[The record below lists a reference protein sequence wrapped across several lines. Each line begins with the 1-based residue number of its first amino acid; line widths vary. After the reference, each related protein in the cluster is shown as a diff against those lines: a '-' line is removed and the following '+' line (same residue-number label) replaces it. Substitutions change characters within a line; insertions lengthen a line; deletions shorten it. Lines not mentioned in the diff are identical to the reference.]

1 MKGRR
6 QNASSTAED
15 AGRKASAT
23 GGRTPTC
30 RENHSIGIKQ
40 VRLELLP
47 ILDLT
52 TKSGCGAVIREAT
65 TECRMQSTPTVPCPA
80 LVERTKCETCDDHS
94 ARTCRDLHAMETE
107 HRQHYTCLRTGVA
120 TDGYDGD
127 IGVGSGWVIGADR
140 GGAHYLGE
148 PEGGAHHPEPA
159 VWNDPW
165 RHTCK
170 HTVSKNI
177 IKHGKNVDQ
186 CGPTPLMPLLAWARL
201 GYATTSV
208 GLPRLCRCRGQ
219 AALVTGPLDSVSTPG
234 PSHKLSFG
242 LLRYKSL
249 RGLE

>member
-1 MKGRR
+1 MREH
-6 QNASSTAED
+6 TL
-15 AGRKASAT
+15 
-23 GGRTPTC
+23 GGRFVLSFFWRRSP
-30 RENHSIGIKQ
+30 E
-40 VRLELLP
+40 
-47 ILDLT
+47 
-52 TKSGCGAVIREAT
+52 CGGDRG
-65 TECRMQSTPTVPCPA
+65 
-80 LVERTKCETCDDHS
+80 DHPQNGGG
-94 ARTCRDLHAMETE
+94 ETE
-107 HRQHYTCLRTGVA
+107 
-120 TDGYDGD
+120 
-127 IGVGSGWVIGADR
+127 

-219 AALVTGPLDSVSTPG
+219 ATIRKVKTEQTRHHNQAGRVWMRRLPGAVARWGGGSLGRLAGAAARWDGGSLGRRIAGAAARWDGGSLGRAGGSGGSDGSGTSGALGGRVWHVGQAGRAGRCGSEEAGT
-234 PSHKLSFG
+234 
-242 LLRYKSL
+242 
-249 RGLE
+249 

>member
-1 MKGRR
+1 MREH
-6 QNASSTAED
+6 TL
-15 AGRKASAT
+15 
-23 GGRTPTC
+23 GGRFVLSFFWRRSP
-30 RENHSIGIKQ
+30 E
-40 VRLELLP
+40 
-47 ILDLT
+47 
-52 TKSGCGAVIREAT
+52 CGG
-65 TECRMQSTPTVPCPA
+65 
-80 LVERTKCETCDDHS
+80 ERGDHPQNGGG
-94 ARTCRDLHAMETE
+94 ETE
-107 HRQHYTCLRTGVA
+107 
-120 TDGYDGD
+120 
-127 IGVGSGWVIGADR
+127 

-148 PEGGAHHPEPA
+148 PEGGAHHPQPA

>member
-30 RENHSIGIKQ
+30 RENHSIRIKQ

-52 TKSGCGAVIREAT
+52 TKSGCGTVICEPT
-65 TECRMQSTPTVPCPA
+65 TQRRMESTPIVPCPA

-94 ARTCRDLHAMETE
+94 ARTGRNRTHATETE

-127 IGVGSGWVIGADR
+127 IGVGVGV
-140 GGAHYLGE
+140 GG
-148 PEGGAHHPEPA
+148 
-159 VWNDPW
+159 
-165 RHTCK
+165 R
-170 HTVSKNI
+170 
-177 IKHGKNVDQ
+177 
-186 CGPTPLMPLLAWARL
+186 CGPM
-201 GYATTSV
+201 GN
-208 GLPRLCRCRGQ
+208 
-219 AALVTGPLDSVSTPG
+219 AAAGAQIQFIGEGIIMNAGKREELDTADS
-234 PSHKLSFG
+234 KL
-242 LLRYKSL
+242 RIPKSKSNI
-249 RGLE
+249 